1 MKNEDFRRN
10 LWYNRDNKS
19 ITMGADSM
27 AFASNKNQQ
36 ISVFD
41 GYNAGSE
48 RTRKFI
54 LNSWANSFAHDIF
67 PAINEDRFSVLYS
80 ENSAT
85 RPNTPVNVI
94 IGSLILKE
102 LLVLTDDEVLG
113 SVVCDMRFQYALH
126 TTSFAEQPLSDRSI
140 SRFRSRCYM
149 YEQETGIDLI
159 KDEIVSLSDV
169 IAKTMKINPCMKRM
183 DSLMIASNC
192 KKMTRLEVLY
202 TCVSNM
208 VKAIHRT
215 GEDTLLTGIQHYLD
229 EDDHNKVIYHNKSD
243 ETDTKI
249 QQVINDAAKL
259 LAEMGEAFFELPEY
273 QLLHRVI
280 NEQSDVSHNGTR
292 KAKDGKDVTP
302 NSLQNP
308 SDPDATFREK
318 AGKHHKGYVGH
329 VVEDFDGE
337 GNSVI
342 TDYSYES
349 NTYSDSSFCKETIK
363 NIGKS
368 EETVNL
374 MTDGTYGGTENQK
387 LAAANNINLVV
398 TGLVGRLPNEIHADF
413 IMSDDGKTVIT
424 CPAGNKPI
432 KCKYNPVN
440 GMCRIVMERNAC
452 NGCPNREKCK
462 VKLQKKSA
470 VLNVSDK
477 MIQRAKQIKLL
488 KTEDYILLSRTRNGV
503 EAIQSV
509 LRRKYHVDEIPVME
523 KIRSKLFFGFKI
535 MALNSNKLKRYFQ
548 KQRVKSALLAV
559 NA

>member
-1 MKNEDFRRN
+1 ME
-10 LWYNRDNKS
+10 
-19 ITMGADSM
+19 ADPMS
-27 AFASNKNQQ
+27 FASNKNQQ

-41 GYNAGSE
+41 GYNVLSE
-48 RTRKFI
+48 RTRKYI
-54 LNSWANSFAHDIF
+54 LDSWANSFANDIF
-67 PAINEDRFSVLYS
+67 PAINEERFSVLYS

-94 IGSLILKE
+94 IGSFILKE

-113 SVVCDMRFQYALH
+113 SVICDTRFQYALH

-140 SRFRSRCYM
+140 SRFRNRCYT

-159 KDEIVSLSDV
+159 KDEIVSLSAV

-192 KKMTRLEVLY
+192 KKMTRLEILY
-202 TCVSNM
+202 TCMSNM
-208 VKAIHRT
+208 VKAIHRI
-215 GEDTLLTGIQHYLD
+215 GEDTLLIGIEHYLD

-243 ETDTKI
+243 EYELEEFITDSKI
-249 QQVINDAAKL
+249 QQVINDATKL
-259 LAEMGEAFFELPEY
+259 LAEMREAFFKLPEY
-273 QLLHRVI
+273 KLLHRAI

-292 KAKDGKDVTP
+292 KAKDGKDISP
-302 NSLQNP
+302 DSLQNP

-349 NTYSDSSFCKETIK
+349 NTYSDSTFCKETIE
-363 NIGKS
+363 NIGKT
-368 EETVNL
+368 ENTINL
-374 MTDGTYGGTENQK
+374 MTDGTYGGTENQE
-387 LAAANNINLVV
+387 LAAANNINLIV
-398 TGLVGRLPNEIHADF
+398 TGMVGRPTNEIYADF
-413 IMSDDGKTVIT
+413 IISEDGKTVIT

-432 KCKYNPVN
+432 KCNYNPAN
-440 GMCRIVMERNAC
+440 SMCRVVMERNSC
-452 NGCPNREKCK
+452 SGCPNRDNCK
-462 VKLQKKSA
+462 VKFQKKSA
-470 VLNVSDK
+470 IVNMSNK
-477 MIQRAKQIKLL
+477 MVQRAKQMKLM
-488 KTEDYILLSRTRNGV
+488 KTDDYILLSHTRNGV

-509 LRRKYHVDEIPVME
+509 LRRKYHVDEMPVME

-535 MALNSNKLKRYFQ
+535 MALNCNKIKRYFQ
-548 KQRVKSALLAV
+548 KQRAKSAILAEI
-559 NA
+559 A